1 MHTVIYVYIK
11 VFIYKTHFCCMENI
25 CEVSAQPR
33 EGSKVIEMESSC
45 LLNPGFCEALH
56 IIHNLIRV
64 SIGKFIT
71 GEDAIMF

>member
-1 MHTVIYVYIK
+1 
-11 VFIYKTHFCCMENI
+11 MENI
-25 CEVSAQPR
+25 CGVSAQPS
-33 EGSKVIEMESSC
+33 EGSKIIEIESSC

-56 IIHNLIRV
+56 IIHDLIIV